1 MLKKI
6 RNMKLKSRLLLSYAV
21 VIAICLSASVAA
33 LFLMNRI
40 GDNLSSFYKNKLH
53 SDGQCVDGQ
62 EGDAGGSGGYLK
74 CRFGF

>member
-40 GDNLSSFYKNKLH
+40 GDNLSSFYKKLH

-62 EGDAGGSGGYLK
+62 EGDAGGSGGIS
-74 CRFGF
+74 